1 MTIAFVHGVPETAA
15 IWDLIRAEFDEPTV
29 ALSAPGFGAPLP
41 DDFDISSD
49 GYLNWLAGEVEKL
62 DGPVDI
68 IGHDWGGIHVIRLA
82 MERPDLIRC
91 WVSDIIGVF
100 DPDYKWHDLAKA
112 WQTPEIG
119 EQTVGAMALAPAK
132 MKAQQLIGAG
142 MTEDAAMGVAEGM
155 NETMGKAILPLYRKA
170 AQPYLAELGKDIE
183 KCAVKPGL
191 ALIATEDAYTGG
203 ADKAHRVAER
213 AGVETAVMEGH
224 KHWWMCQAPKEGAE
238 IIKGFLAKHR

>member
-100 DPDYKWHDLAKA
+100 DPDYKWHDLAQA

-142 MTEDAAMGVAEGM
+142 MTEDAAIGVAEGM

-170 AQPYLAELGKDIE
+170 AQPYLAELGKDIV
-183 KCAVKPGL
+183 KCAAKPGL

-238 IIKGFLAKHR
+238 IIKVFLAKHR

>member
-15 IWDLIRAEFDEPTV
+15 IWDLIREEFDEPTV

-49 GYLNWLAGEVEKL
+49 GYLNWLVGEVEKL

-91 WVSDIIGVF
+91 WVSDIMGVF
-100 DPDYKWHDLAKA
+100 DPDYKWHDLAQA
-112 WQTPEIG
+112 WQTPKVG
-119 EQTVGAMALAPAK
+119 EQTVGAMAMAPAK
-132 MKAQQLIGAG
+132 MKAAQLVGAG

-155 NETMGKAILPLYRKA
+155 NETMAKAILPLYRKA

-203 ADKAHRVAER
+203 ADKAHRVAAR
-213 AGVETAVMEGH
+213 AGVETVEMVGH
-224 KHWWMCQAPKEGAE
+224 KHWWMCQAPQEGAE
-238 IIKGFLAKHR
+238 IIRAFLAKHR